1 VKSVID
7 AMSLQSEF
15 GNDFTNED
23 IDKYGK
29 RMLDKYGLLAC
40 QEASKLEDTTLSQ
53 GSLRSYKPQVRDIVN
68 RVGEKNPDIEDTLQA
83 IKDCDK
89 EGSTKSVMV
98 SAIKKYFEA
107 IGEVEKAENFHIKAK
122 KSDIDSEAFSGGME
136 VEEWLTVD
144 EVEKIDDYLLPNDD
158 EKQITLGNGD
168 NQWVVSLEHKAMFE
182 TLYYT
187 GCRVGELQFLQVEDF
202 NFDSNDV
209 RVYRLKKSGN
219 KPKRDMIAI
228 PQEYV
233 DTMEAYIDM
242 YDIEGDM
249 FRYGDRTIQN
259 RIKDLSEA
267 YIHSY
272 GEFKHSEKLTPHKL
286 RHARVTAIANSSGID
301 KAGEFVDHSS
311 VETTKAYRHL
321 AVEEQRDILPEEK
334 PDKDSGVEKLI
345 SMLSEDSDGLVET
358 IADKSDMSTDEA
370 KELVENA
377 IQ

>member
-1 VKSVID
+1 
-7 AMSLQSEF
+7 MSLQSEF
-15 GNDFTNED
+15 GNNFTNDE
-23 IDKYGK
+23 IDQYGK

-40 QEASKLEDTTLSQ
+40 EEASKLEETTLSD

-68 RVGEKNPDIEDTLQA
+68 RVGDANPDIEDTLQA
-83 IKDCDK
+83 IQDCDK

-107 IGEVEKAENFHIKAK
+107 IGEVDKAENFHTQAK

-136 VEEWLTVD
+136 IEEWLTVD
-144 EVEKIDDYLLPNDD
+144 EVEMIDDYLLPDD
-158 EKQITLGNGD
+158 DQKQITLGNGD
-168 NQWVVSLEHKAMFE
+168 NQWIVSLEHKAMFE
-182 TLYYT
+182 TLYFT
-187 GCRVGELQFLQVEDF
+187 GCRVGELSFLQVEDF

-219 KPKRDMIAI
+219 EPKRDMIAI

-233 DTMEAYIDM
+233 DTMESYMDK
-242 YDIEGDM
+242 YDISEGDM

-272 GEFKHSEKLTPHKL
+272 GGFEHSEKLTPHKL
-286 RHARVTAIANSSGID
+286 RHARVTAIANNSGID

-321 AVEEQRDILPEEK
+321 AVEEQRDILPEEQ
-334 PDKDSGVEKLI
+334 PDEEDDVEKLI
-345 SMLSEDSDGLVET
+345 NKLTDESDDLVET
-358 IADKSDMSTDEA
+358 IAEKSDMSIDEA
-370 KELVENA
+370 KELVESA